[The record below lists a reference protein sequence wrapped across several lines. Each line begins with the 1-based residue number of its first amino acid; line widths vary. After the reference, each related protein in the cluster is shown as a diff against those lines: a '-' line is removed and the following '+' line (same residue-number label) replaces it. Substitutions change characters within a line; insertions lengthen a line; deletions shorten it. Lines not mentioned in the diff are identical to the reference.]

1 MTRSTLIFV
10 AVSLGFFFVTATTF
24 TSLGYVL
31 YTMVDD
37 LGWSQ
42 VAAGLS
48 FSILGL
54 ACGLSSPLPPFIM
67 KWVGTRLTMFVGS
80 LVLAAGFLLAA
91 SIERIEYFFL
101 ATTLMG
107 AGFSLIAPSP
117 GVYLLA
123 TWFPDRSARLMGYY
137 FMAGSFGGV
146 VGPLIVG
153 AIVTLTGSWRAHW
166 LLMALAA
173 LALGVLF
180 LLCIR
185 DKVRVETVEQV
196 KAAGGAGGGGHEGD
210 PVPDWTVRRALA
222 SPIFIQIAFAMLVVQ
237 TVVTTM
243 HSMLVAHVAALGHG
257 SASGAFAMSLLAL
270 AGTLSKGVTGV
281 LSERL
286 SAKLLLVGG
295 LCLQCFAMLA
305 LGSIS
310 APAMIYLTALL
321 FGTGWGFGWLAA
333 HILLLRY
340 FGATIAG
347 EMVAMATMAT
357 TVAVLGPLY
366 AGYIADTQGGFS
378 PAFMSFALLLGLAA
392 LVAMLLPAARSAPG
406 REVGA
411 TLPADPGLSPAE

>member
-42 VAAGLS
+42 VAAGMG

-67 KWVGTRLTMFVGS
+67 KWVGTRLTMFIGS

-91 SIERIEYFFL
+91 TIDRIEYFFL

-117 GVYLLA
+117 AVYLLA

-153 AIVTLTGSWRAHW
+153 AIVTLTGSWRVHW
-166 LLMALAA
+166 FLMALAA
-173 LALGVLF
+173 LVLGVLF

-196 KAAGGAGGGGHEGD
+196 KAAGGGGRREGD
-210 PVPDWTVRRALA
+210 LAPDWTVRRALA

-243 HSMLVAHVAALGHG
+243 HSTLVAHVAALGHG

-310 APAMIYLTALL
+310 TPAMIYLTALL

-340 FGATIAG
+340 FGAAIAG

-357 TVAVLGPLY
+357 TAAVLGPLY

-392 LVAMLLPAARSAPG
+392 LVAMLLPAVRSAPS
-406 REVGA
+406 REVESA
-411 TLPADPGLSPAE
+411 LPADPGLSPAE